1 MKSFTKIEPKQNY
14 ATMGRRIFILVTLV
28 AVTASSTTLSSST
41 IDISVSPPPRL
52 SKILYN
58 LEGDSNNDNDEHDD
72 DDTSNRATTVVR
84 LDDDVDDEEESSLDT
99 DYQLDYQRR
108 HRDPFVNASPLSVA
122 AVCRDGVALV
132 SLHYDIDLP
141 EKKKVDDSKEEN
153 DELEALSVIK
163 ALEETTAMEVTG
175 SQTIDDNN
183 INIRQSSLA
192 EVSTYFRDLPPF
204 TRGPLR
210 IESVHDNKLRDNR
223 APSMALL
230 TAGWRTDGIVLAD
243 AARTLMADEVRL
255 FCPPSTMTLMSSSA
269 VPRRN
274 KSSSVAYTVPTSAM
288 DRRIAK
294 GLSYYLTK
302 CASGNGGRS
311 LSTVG
316 LLVTACNSRGKGY
329 GGSIHLIDTTGSY
342 RVRAHAIGSRSD
354 ALHMRMTYVDFGV
367 MDCEEGLRTLLC
379 LIAEVDGIETKERA
393 GDYRGGQGEGM
404 TVAHTEEIETKRQLQ
419 IQQERSNAAPTGK
432 TLNLSTGPVVEL
444 AVLRAADGKMKRVQ
458 LSSLFT

>member
-1 MKSFTKIEPKQNY
+1 MKSFTKNEPKQNY

-58 LEGDSNNDNDEHDD
+58 LEGDSNNDNYEHDDD
-72 DDTSNRATTVVR
+72 DDTSNRATKVVR
-84 LDDDVDDEEESSLDT
+84 LDDDVNDEEDSSLDT
-99 DYQLDYQRR
+99 NYQLDYQRR

-141 EKKKVDDSKEEN
+141 EKKTVDESKEVN
-153 DELEALSVIK
+153 DELEAVSVIK
-163 ALEETTAMEVTG
+163 ALESTAMEVTD
-175 SQTIDDNN
+175 SQTNDDNN

-192 EVSTYFRDLPPF
+192 VSSYFRDLLPS

-210 IESVHDNKLRDNR
+210 IESIHDNKLRDNR

-288 DRRIAK
+288 DHRIAK

-316 LLVTACNSRGKGY
+316 LLVTACDSRGKGD

-367 MDCEEGLRTLLC
+367 MDCDEGLRTLLC

-393 GDYRGGQGEGM
+393 GDDRGGEGEGM
-404 TVAHTEEIETKRQLQ
+404 TVDHTEKIETKRQLQ
-419 IQQERSNAAPTGK
+419 IQQERSNAAPKGK